1 MRHRRNH
8 LRRLIASTSVVAC
21 LAAPSAIGP
30 SAMSQELTADGIM
43 ADLEELSREAEE
55 NSQDVM
61 RLDGDVAKQEEL
73 VRKLQ
78 GEVQEATRSAEAAR
92 GEVDRHRDEISQFAR
107 QRMRG
112 DVVDPITAV
121 IGSNDAQDALD
132 RSSYVSQMSREKEG
146 TLSAVSKRQRE
157 AADRFARA
165 ASAKAVAGVQ
175 LGALEKKRG
184 ELEKKTGE
192 LERRTQEVRDRVDSL
207 SPAELAAWRAKDN
220 PITEGLGQ
228 LLGSSGAVDAAMTKV
243 GSPYSWGAAGPD
255 AFDCSGLM
263 YWAYQQLGKSI
274 PRTSQAQLAGGT
286 PVSRDQLQPG
296 DLIGFYE
303 GITHVGM
310 YVGNGMIIHASTYGV
325 PVQVVPIEQ
334 GGPYM
339 GAVRY

>member
-1 MRHRRNH
+1 MQHRRTNFRS
-8 LRRLIASTSVVAC
+8 LVASTAVAATF
-21 LAAPSAIGP
+21 AASASLVP
-30 SAMSQELTADGIM
+30 TAAAQELTADGII
-43 ADLEELSREAEE
+43 ADLETLARDAEK
-55 NSQDVM
+55 NSQDVL
-61 RLDGDVAKQEEL
+61 RLDGDVVKQEEV

-78 GEVQEATRSAEAAR
+78 GDVETATRIAEASR
-92 GEVDRHRDEISQFAR
+92 GAMDQHRGDISDFAR

-121 IGSNDAQDALD
+121 IGSVDAQDALD
-132 RSSYVSQMSREKEG
+132 RSSYVNRFAREKEG
-146 TLSAVSKRQRE
+146 TLAEVAKRQRE
-157 AADRFARA
+157 AADGFARA
-165 ASAKAVAGVQ
+165 AAARAAARVQ
-175 LGALEKKRG
+175 LGSLEHQRG
-184 ELEKKTGE
+184 ELEKKSAE
-192 LERRTQEVRDRVDSL
+192 LEKRTREVRDRVDSL
-207 SPAELAAWRAKDN
+207 SPEELAAWRAKDN
-220 PITEGLGQ
+220 PITEGLAA
-228 LLGSSGAVDAAMTKV
+228 LLGSSAAVDMAMTKV

-255 AFDCSGLM
+255 SFDCSGLM
-263 YWAYQQLGKSI
+263 YWAYQQLGKEI

-286 PVSRDQLQPG
+286 PVDRADLRPG

>member
-1 MRHRRNH
+1 M
-8 LRRLIASTSVVAC
+8 AATATTAVFA
-21 LAAPSAIGP
+21 LAAPMASVVPA
-30 SAMSQELTADGIM
+30 AQAQEFTADGII
-43 ADLEELSREAEE
+43 ADLERLSRDAEA
-55 NSQDVM
+55 NSQEVL
-61 RLDGDVAKQEEL
+61 RLDGDVADQADVLREL
-73 VRKLQ
+73 E
-78 GEVQEATRSAEAAR
+78 GEVGEVTRKAEAAR
-92 GEVDRHRDEISQFAR
+92 GEVDRHREDISRFAR

-132 RSSYVSQMSREKEG
+132 RSSYVSRMGRDKEE
-146 TLSAVSKRQRE
+146 TLSAISERQRE
-157 AADRFARA
+157 AADGFAQVASARA
-165 ASAKAVAGVQ
+165 AARVQ
-175 LGALEKKRG
+175 LGQLEKQRG
-184 ELEKKTGE
+184 ELEERTRE
-192 LERRTQEVRDRVDSL
+192 LEGRTREVRDRVDSL

-228 LLGSSGAVDAAMTKV
+228 LLGSSGAVDSAMTKV

-310 YVGNGMIIHASTYGV
+310 YVGNGMIVHASTYGV

-334 GGPYM
+334 GGPYQ

>member
-1 MRHRRNH
+1 MQHRRIH
-8 LRRLIASTSVVAC
+8 LRRLIASTTVAAT
-21 LAAPSAIGP
+21 LAASAAIVPSAV
-30 SAMSQELTADGIM
+30 AQELTADDIITE
-43 ADLEELSREAEE
+43 LESLSRETEE
-55 NSQDVM
+55 NSQDVL
-61 RLDGDVAKQEEL
+61 RLDGEVADQEEL

-78 GEVQEATRSAEAAR
+78 GEVEKATRLAEESR
-92 GEVDRHRDEISQFAR
+92 GELDKHRGDISQFAR

-112 DVVDPITAV
+112 EVVDPITAV
-121 IGSNDAQDALD
+121 IGSSDAQDALD
-132 RSSYVSQMSREKEG
+132 RSSYVNRLSREKEG
-146 TLSAVSKRQRE
+146 TLSEASERQRQ
-157 AADRFARA
+157 AADGFARA
-165 ASAKAVAGVQ
+165 AAARAVAGVQ
-175 LGALEKKRG
+175 LGSLERQRE
-184 ELEKKTGE
+184 ELETKSGE

-207 SPAELAAWRAKDN
+207 SPEELAAWRAKDN
-220 PITEGLGQ
+220 PITEGLGE
-228 LLGSSGAVDAAMTKV
+228 LLGSSGAVDAAMMKV

-296 DLIGFYE
+296 DIIGFYE

-310 YVGNGMIIHASTYGV
+310 YVGDGMIIHASTYGV

>member
-1 MRHRRNH
+1 MQHRRTH
-8 LRRLIASTSVVAC
+8 LRRLIASTTVAAA
-21 LAAPSAIGP
+21 LAATVAVVPSAV
-30 SAMSQELTADGIM
+30 AQELTADGIITE
-43 ADLEELSREAEE
+43 LEKLSRKAEE
-55 NSQDVM
+55 NSQDVL
-61 RLDGDVAKQEEL
+61 RLDGDVVKQEEL

-78 GEVQEATRSAEAAR
+78 GDVEEATRVADASR
-92 GEVDRHRDEISQFAR
+92 GELDRQREDISRFAR

-132 RSSYVSQMSREKEG
+132 RSSYVNRLSREKEG
-146 TLSAVSKRQRE
+146 TLAEVSKRQRE
-157 AADRFARA
+157 AADGFARA
-165 ASAKAVAGVQ
+165 ASSRAAAGVQ
-175 LGALEKKRG
+175 LGALERQRG
-184 ELEKKTGE
+184 ELEKKSGE

-220 PITEGLGQ
+220 PIVDGLAS

>member
-1 MRHRRNH
+1 
-8 LRRLIASTSVVAC
+8 
-21 LAAPSAIGP
+21 
-30 SAMSQELTADGIM
+30 M
-43 ADLEELSREAEE
+43 ADVLPLPMDESDAAFT
-55 NSQDVM
+55 
-61 RLDGDVAKQEEL
+61 DGGAATSDSSDDDEPLAHKQLRDLRAQRRKKKPAKP
-73 VRKLQ
+73 K
-78 GEVQEATRSAEAAR
+78 
-92 GEVDRHRDEISQFAR
+92 
-107 QRMRG
+107 
-112 DVVDPITAV
+112 
-121 IGSNDAQDALD
+121 
-132 RSSYVSQMSREKEG
+132 MS
-146 TLSAVSKRQRE
+146 L
-157 AADRFARA
+157 F
-165 ASAKAVAGVQ
+165 
-175 LGALEKKRG
+175 
-184 ELEKKTGE
+184 
-192 LERRTQEVRDRVDSL
+192 ERRTKQ
-207 SPAELAAWRAKDN
+207 LAAWRAKDN
-220 PITEGLGQ
+220 PIVDGLAS

-310 YVGNGMIIHASTYGV
+310 YVGDGMIIHASTYGV

>member
-1 MRHRRNH
+1 MRHRTNH
-8 LRRLIASTSVVAC
+8 LRHVIASTTVGAS
-21 LAAPSAIGP
+21 LAASAAIVPSA
-30 SAMSQELTADGIM
+30 AAQELTADGII
-43 ADLEELSREAEE
+43 AELEELARETEE
-55 NSQDVM
+55 NSQDVLL
-61 RLDGDVAKQEEL
+61 LDGDVVKQEEL
-73 VRKLQ
+73 VRQLE
-78 GEVQEATRSAEAAR
+78 GDVETATRVAEAAR
-92 GEVDRHRDEISQFAR
+92 GELDKHRGDISEFAR

-121 IGSNDAQDALD
+121 IGSSDAQDALD
-132 RSSYVSQMSREKEG
+132 RSSYVNRMSRERDA
-146 TLSAVSKRQRE
+146 TLTEVSRHQRE
-157 AADRFARA
+157 AANGFARA
-165 ASAKAVAGVQ
+165 AASRALAGVE
-175 LGALEKKRG
+175 LSSLEHQRG
-184 ELEKKTGE
+184 ELEKKSGE
-192 LERRTQEVRDRVDSL
+192 LERRAQEVRSRVDSL
-207 SPAELAAWRAKDN
+207 SPEELAAWRAKDN
-220 PITEGLGQ
+220 PIVDGLAS

-296 DLIGFYE
+296 DIIGFYE

-310 YVGNGMIIHASTYGV
+310 YVGDGMIIHASTYGV

>member
-1 MRHRRNH
+1 MATTAI
-8 LRRLIASTSVVAC
+8 IATF
-21 LAAPSAIGP
+21 AAPAIVAP
-30 SAMSQELTADGIM
+30 VAVSQELTADAII
-43 ADLEELSREAEE
+43 AELEELSRDAEE
-55 NSQDVM
+55 NSQEVL
-61 RLDGDVAKQEEL
+61 RLDGDVNEQAGLVEEL
-73 VRKLQ
+73 EGDVD
-78 GEVQEATRSAEAAR
+78 EATRKAEEAR
-92 GEVDRHRDEISQFAR
+92 GELDAHRDDISRLAR

-121 IGSNDAQDALD
+121 VGSHDAQDALD
-132 RSSYVSQMSREKEG
+132 RSSYVSRLGRDKEEMLDSV
-146 TLSAVSKRQRE
+146 TKRQRE
-157 AADRFARA
+157 AADGFARA
-165 ASAKAVAGVQ
+165 ASARAAAQVQ
-175 LGALEKKRG
+175 LGNLEKQRK
-184 ELEKKTGE
+184 ELEEHKRE
-192 LERRTQEVRDRVDSL
+192 LEGRTQEVRDRVDSL
-207 SPAELAAWRAKDN
+207 SPSELAAWRAKDN
-220 PITEGLGQ
+220 PVTEGLGE

-255 AFDCSGLM
+255 SFDCSGLM

-325 PVQVVPIEQ
+325 PVQVVPIAQ
-334 GGPYM
+334 GGPYQ